1 MFWCLYVFCRARI
14 QIKKEEEELNRAF
27 GSGPIERPKPQP
39 YKGPRAPKGTAQ
51 LTGPA
56 AAPAA
61 AVAAAG
67 AAAEGA
73 ADGEDADGEE
83 QQQRRMTTVEI
94 FGDSK
99 AVEKAV
105 AMIEEAVA
113 NKEQK
118 AKQRQAQ
125 YDRKR
130 DQKRRDRCA
139 QCCCDVDRL
148 VMQSCPP
155 ATMRVCCYMS
165 AVM

>member
-1 MFWCLYVFCRARI
+1 MFCTCIFCRARI

-56 AAPAA
+56 APAAPAA
-61 AVAAAG
+61 

-73 ADGEDADGEE
+73 GDGEDAEGEDGAQE
-83 QQQRRMTTVEI
+83 QQQKRLTTVQI
-94 FGDSK
+94 FGDDK

-105 AMIEEAVA
+105 AMIEDAVA

-118 AKQRQAQ
+118 QKQRQAQ

-130 DQKRRDRCA
+130 EQKRRDRCGVWRA
-139 QCCCDVDRL
+139 AYRG
-148 VMQSCPP
+148 
-155 ATMRVCCYMS
+155 
-165 AVM
+165 

>member
-1 MFWCLYVFCRARI
+1 LYSLLLAAARARI

-56 AAPAA
+56 AAPPAA
-61 AVAAAG
+61 AP

-73 ADGEDADGEE
+73 ADGEDVEGEDV
-83 QQQRRMTTVEI
+83 QQQKRLTTIQI
-94 FGDSK
+94 FGDAK

-105 AMIEEAVA
+105 AMVEEAVA

-118 AKQRQAQ
+118 QKQRQAQ

-130 DQKRRDRCA
+130 EQKRRDRCG
-139 QCCCDVDRL
+139 
-148 VMQSCPP
+148 
-155 ATMRVCCYMS
+155 
-165 AVM
+165 